1 MSKFNWLSED
11 FLFQIKK
18 IPDISLCLRTT
29 NSRFSRFSSIHPFF
43 SSIHLYRVSP
53 SQCNLHCIFMSSVF
67 QFSHV
72 ILIFMQR
79 SSSRWAH
86 NPRFY
91 TAVIVAGIDDSRKEN
106 KGNIKKNLRKKKK
119 KFLLSE
125 KIRAS
130 LLYILSKLFFQNF
143 HKSRFGS
150 ETRRADVLI
159 FHKAIEIFQARKNSR
174 SRNP

>member
-119 KFLLSE
+119 NS
-125 KIRAS
+125 S
-130 LLYILSKLFFQNF
+130 L
-143 HKSRFGS
+143 
-150 ETRRADVLI
+150 
-159 FHKAIEIFQARKNSR
+159 ARKSGLR
-174 SRNP
+174 SCIY